1 MICNIQETG
10 NMIKKKSSFKDLLLL
25 DNGHIQTNPW
35 GITGFTNSPTQGT
48 NQIGFQLIYG
58 STQTGTQTKLCSTN
72 AVIDWSKY
80 KHIRIT
86 YNMGLENRSGFVG
99 QANGQIRIGN
109 TAIVNRNRTQSTA
122 GYITETLNVP
132 STAKE
137 VLSLYGYLNKTNTF
151 GVGGSVDLW
160 VNKIELLVK

>member
-25 DNGHIQTNPW
+25 DNGHIQNNPW
-35 GITGFTNSPTQGT
+35 GITGFTNSPTQGPT
-48 NQIGFQLIYG
+48 QIGFQLIYG
-58 STQTGTQTKLCSTN
+58 STQTGIQEKLCSTD

-99 QANGQIRIGN
+99 QDR
-109 TAIVNRNRTQSTA
+109 
-122 GYITETLNVP
+122 
-132 STAKE
+132 K
-137 VLSLYGYLNKTNTF
+137 
-151 GVGGSVDLW
+151 SV
-160 VNKIELLVK
+160 V